1 MLQLHKAEISFG
13 KKEVLKDISF
23 ELKTGEILGIFGR
36 NGCGKSTLLKMI
48 FGSLSTGEIKLSI
61 DNIEIS
67 PAEVIQKQLIAYIP
81 QHPFL
86 PKNVKVRDII
96 PMYFSEEKKQDAI
109 FYDPGVAKIT
119 HQRTGDLSQGERKYF
134 ETLLV
139 ANLDQ
144 PFLMLDEPFSML
156 EPLQTEALKEFLLQK
171 KEKGIII
178 TDHYYN
184 DVLNIT
190 SKNLV
195 IENGN
200 SYTINSPDDLVKYNY
215 LKR

>member
-61 DNIEIS
+61 DKIEIS
-67 PAEVIQKQLIAYIP
+67 TAEVIQKQLIAYIP

-86 PKNVKVRDII
+86 PKNIRVRDII

-119 HQRTGDLSQGERKYF
+119 HQRTGELSQGERKYF

-171 KEKGIII
+171 KEKGIIV

-200 SYTINSPDDLVKYNY
+200 SYKINSPDDLVKYNY